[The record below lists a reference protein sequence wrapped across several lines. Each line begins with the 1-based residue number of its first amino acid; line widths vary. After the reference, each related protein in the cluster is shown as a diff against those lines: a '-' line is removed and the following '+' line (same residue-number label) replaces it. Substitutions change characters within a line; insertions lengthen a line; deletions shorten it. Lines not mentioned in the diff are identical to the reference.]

1 MTHDPMTHDPM
12 THDPMTVDL
21 RLATPVVV
29 AWVSAGVLI
38 GLPRLLP
45 GAALLLWGAAALFLL
60 FALALRGRG
69 RAVLGALVVAL
80 AATALVLSIASV
92 RAPDRQP
99 AVLIEAAQA
108 GRFVSATATVT
119 QIVQTGAVAAGQR
132 QAMFSATLGSV
143 TIGSSA
149 HGSIVRAVHVPVTVF
164 ADLPDVTIGIG
175 ATVTVAGTL
184 SATDPADEIAFRL
197 FAARGV
203 RVDSA
208 APWFLDWAN
217 TLRSGFRDAAGTL
230 PGDGG
235 DLLPGLAIGD
245 TSAVGLPLDSSMK
258 ATSLSHLTAVSG
270 ANCAV
275 VIALVMLAGRAF
287 GLPRS
292 WRVILSVL
300 VLLGFVVLVTP
311 EPSVLRAAVMAALVL
326 AALARGRPVRG
337 VPILALASLVLLAND
352 PWLSRSYGFI
362 LSVLA
367 TGGLL
372 VLSGPLMRVM
382 SRFMPLWLAAVLSIP
397 LAAQLAC
404 QPVLILLNP
413 SIPTY
418 GVFANVLAEPA
429 APIATV
435 LGLIACVVLPILP
448 GLGQGIAA
456 IAWLPAA
463 WIAAVASFFAGL
475 PGAALPWAEGALGV
489 ASIAVLTVLLVT
501 VVLLRR
507 GRAARRL
514 ASVALALVIVAAGGV
529 AAGESMRQHLSWP
542 EDWQIAACDIGQGD
556 AVLVRSLGQV
566 ALIDTGRDPKL
577 LRRCLDDLGIARIDL
592 LLLTH
597 WDMDHV
603 GGTSAVF
610 GRVTRAMIGPTDGSA
625 ASAIGGRLA
634 DTGAAVAQ
642 VSQGLSGVLGELG
655 WEVLWPRARLGSLEP
670 GNDAS
675 VTLRFTGVGACASGC
690 LSSLFLGDLGNRPQ
704 ALMMAANRIGPVDVV
719 KVAHHGSA
727 DQNPAL
733 YAALH
738 ATVGVV
744 GVGRGNGYG
753 HPTDL
758 LLGILAD
765 SGTLPT
771 RTDLEGMVLIAPA
784 PGGGVTVWTEHPLPA
799 GKTGSH

>member
-1 MTHDPMTHDPM
+1 
-12 THDPMTVDL
+12 MTVDL
-21 RLATPVVV
+21 RLAMPVGV
-29 AWVSAGVLI
+29 AWVTVGVLL

-45 GAALLLWGAAALFLL
+45 GAALLLWGAAALILL
-60 FALALRGRG
+60 VALALRGRG
-69 RAVLGALVVAL
+69 YGRLRVMLGGLVVAL
-80 AATALVLSIASV
+80 AATALLVSVAAV
-92 RAPDRQP
+92 RAADRQP
-99 AVLIEAAQA
+99 AALVEAAQA
-108 GRFVSATATVT
+108 GRFVTATAIVT
-119 QIVQTGAVAAGQR
+119 QTVQSGGEASASSQR

-143 TIGSSA
+143 TLGGMA
-149 HGSIVRAVHVPVTVF
+149 TAVDIPVTVF
-164 ADLPDVTIGIG
+164 AEHPHRTIGIG

-184 SATDPADEIAFRL
+184 SATDPADDVAFRL

-203 RVDSA
+203 RVDTE

-217 TLRSGFRDAAGTL
+217 GLRSRFRDTAGAL

-245 TSAVGLPLDSSMK
+245 TSAVGLPLDAAMK
-258 ATSLSHLTAVSG
+258 ASSLSHLTAVSG

-275 VIALVMLAGRAF
+275 VIALVMLAGAAL
-287 GLPRS
+287 GLPRAG
-292 WRVILSVL
+292 RVILSII

-326 AALARGRPVRG
+326 VALARGRPVRG
-337 VPILALASLVLLAND
+337 IPILALASLVLLAND
-352 PWLSRSYGFI
+352 PWLSHSYGFI

-372 VLSGPLMRVM
+372 VLSGPLARVM
-382 SRFMPLWLAAVLSIP
+382 SRFMPLWLAAVMSIP

-418 GVFANVLAEPA
+418 GVVANVLAEPA

-435 LGLIACVVLPILP
+435 LGLIACVVLPVLP
-448 GLGQGIAA
+448 AVGQGIAA
-456 IAWLPAA
+456 LAWLPAA

-489 ASIAVLTVLLVT
+489 ASIAVVTVLLLMVA
-501 VVLLRR
+501 LLGR
-507 GRAARRL
+507 GGAARRI
-514 ASVALALVIVAAGGV
+514 ASVALALVLVAAGGV
-529 AAGESMRQHLSWP
+529 AAGDELRQRLSRP
-542 EDWQIAACDIGQGD
+542 GDWQIAACDIGQGD

-577 LRRCLDDLGIARIDL
+577 LRHCLDELRIGRIDL
-592 LLLTH
+592 LVLTH

-603 GGTSAVF
+603 GGSSAVF
-610 GRVTRAMIGPTDGSA
+610 GRVTRAIIGPTDGSPA
-625 ASAIGGRLA
+625 ATIGGQLA
-634 DTGAAVAQ
+634 DNGAAVSQ

-655 WEVLWPRARLGSLEP
+655 WEVLWPRARLGSVAP

-675 VTLRFTGVGACASGC
+675 VTLRFTGVGACTAGC

-704 ALMMAANRIGPVDVV
+704 ALMMAANRIGRIDVV

-738 ATVGVV
+738 ATVGVI
-744 GVGRGNGYG
+744 GVGADNGYG

-765 SGTLPT
+765 TGTLPT
-771 RTDLEGMVLIAPA
+771 RTDLEGMVLLAPA
-784 PGGGVTVWTEHPLPA
+784 PGGSVTVWTEHPLPA
-799 GKTGSH
+799 ANMVSH

>member
-1 MTHDPMTHDPM
+1 V
-12 THDPMTVDL
+12 TVDL
-21 RLATPVVV
+21 RLAMPVGV
-29 AWVSAGVLI
+29 AWVTVGVLL

-45 GAALLLWGAAALFLL
+45 GAALLLWGAAALILL
-60 FALALRGRG
+60 VALALRGRG
-69 RAVLGALVVAL
+69 YGRLRVVLGGLVVAL
-80 AATALVLSIASV
+80 AATALLVSV
-92 RAPDRQP
+92 AAVQAADRQP
-99 AVLIEAAQA
+99 AALVEAAQA
-108 GRFVSATATVT
+108 GRFVTATAIVT
-119 QIVQTGAVAAGQR
+119 QTVQSGGEASASSQR

-143 TIGSSA
+143 TVG
-149 HGSIVRAVHVPVTVF
+149 GMVTAVDIPVTVF
-164 ADLPDVTIGIG
+164 AEHPHRTIGIG

-184 SATDPADEIAFRL
+184 SATDPADDVAFRL

-203 RVDSA
+203 RVDTE

-217 TLRSGFRDAAGTL
+217 GLRSRFRDAAGAL

-245 TSAVGLPLDSSMK
+245 TSAVGLPLDAAMK
-258 ATSLSHLTAVSG
+258 ASSLSHLTAVSG

-275 VIALVMLAGRAF
+275 VIALVMLAGAAL
-287 GLPRS
+287 GLPRAG
-292 WRVILSVL
+292 RVILSII

-326 AALARGRPVRG
+326 VALARGRPVRG
-337 VPILALASLVLLAND
+337 IPILALASLVLLAND
-352 PWLSRSYGFI
+352 PWLSHSYGFI

-372 VLSGPLMRVM
+372 VLSGPLARVM
-382 SRFMPLWLAAVLSIP
+382 SRFMPLWLAAVMSIP

-418 GVFANVLAEPA
+418 GVVANVLAEPA

-435 LGLIACVVLPILP
+435 LGLIACVVLPVLP
-448 GLGQGIAA
+448 AVGQGIAA
-456 IAWLPAA
+456 LAWLPAA

-489 ASIAVLTVLLVT
+489 ASIAVVTVLLLMVA
-501 VVLLRR
+501 LLGR
-507 GRAARRL
+507 GGAARRI
-514 ASVALALVIVAAGGV
+514 ASVALALVLVAAGGV
-529 AAGESMRQHLSWP
+529 AAGDEFRQRLSRP
-542 EDWQIAACDIGQGD
+542 GDWQIAACDIGQGD

-577 LRRCLDDLGIARIDL
+577 LRHCLDELRIGRIDL
-592 LLLTH
+592 LVLTH

-603 GGTSAVF
+603 GGSSAVF
-610 GRVTRAMIGPTDGSA
+610 GRVTRAMIGPTDGSPA
-625 ASAIGGRLA
+625 ATIGGQLA
-634 DTGAAVAQ
+634 DNGAAVSQ

-655 WEVLWPRARLGSLEP
+655 WEVLWPRARLGSVAP

-675 VTLRFTGVGACASGC
+675 VTLRFTGVGACTAGC

-704 ALMMAANRIGPVDVV
+704 ALMMAANRIGRIDVV

-738 ATVGVV
+738 ATVGVI
-744 GVGRGNGYG
+744 GVGADNGYG

-765 SGTLPT
+765 TGTLPT
-771 RTDLEGMVLIAPA
+771 RTDLEGMVLLAPA
-784 PGGGVTVWTEHPLPA
+784 PGGSVTVWTEHPLPA
-799 GKTGSH
+799 ANMVSH

>member
-1 MTHDPMTHDPM
+1 
-12 THDPMTVDL
+12 MTVDL
-21 RLATPVVV
+21 RLAMPVGV
-29 AWVSAGVLI
+29 AWVTVGVLL

-45 GAALLLWGAAALFLL
+45 GAALLLWGAAALILL
-60 FALALRGRG
+60 VALALRGRG
-69 RAVLGALVVAL
+69 YGRLRVVLGGLVVAL
-80 AATALVLSIASV
+80 AATALLVSVAAV
-92 RAPDRQP
+92 RAADRQP
-99 AVLIEAAQA
+99 AALVEAAQA
-108 GRFVSATATVT
+108 GRFVTATAIVT
-119 QIVQTGAVAAGQR
+119 QTVQSGGEASTSSQR

-143 TIGSSA
+143 TVGGMA
-149 HGSIVRAVHVPVTVF
+149 TAVDIPVTVF
-164 ADLPDVTIGIG
+164 AEHPHRTIGIG

-184 SATDPADEIAFRL
+184 SATDPADDVAFRL

-203 RVDSA
+203 RVDTE

-217 TLRSGFRDAAGTL
+217 GLRSRFRDAAGAL

-245 TSAVGLPLDSSMK
+245 TSAVGLPLDAAMK
-258 ATSLSHLTAVSG
+258 ASSLSHLTAVSG

-275 VIALVMLAGRAF
+275 VIALVMLAGAAL
-287 GLPRS
+287 GLPRAG
-292 WRVILSVL
+292 RVILSVI

-326 AALARGRPVRG
+326 VALSRGRPVRG
-337 VPILALASLVLLAND
+337 IPILALASLVLLAND
-352 PWLSRSYGFI
+352 PWLSHSYGFI

-372 VLSGPLMRVM
+372 VLSGPLARVM
-382 SRFMPLWLAAVLSIP
+382 SRFMPLWLAAVMSIP

-418 GVFANVLAEPA
+418 GVVANVLAEPA

-435 LGLIACVVLPILP
+435 LGLIACVVLPVLP
-448 GLGQGIAA
+448 AVGQGIAA
-456 IAWLPAA
+456 LAWLPAA

-489 ASIAVLTVLLVT
+489 ASIAVVTVLLLMVA
-501 VVLLRR
+501 LLGR
-507 GRAARRL
+507 GGAARRI
-514 ASVALALVIVAAGGV
+514 ASVALALVLVAAGGV
-529 AAGESMRQHLSWP
+529 AAGDEFRQRLSRP
-542 EDWQIAACDIGQGD
+542 GDWQIAACDIGQGD

-577 LRRCLDDLGIARIDL
+577 LRHCLDELRIGRIDL
-592 LLLTH
+592 LVLTH

-603 GGTSAVF
+603 GGSSAVF
-610 GRVTRAMIGPTDGSA
+610 GRVTRAMIGPTDGSPA
-625 ASAIGGRLA
+625 ATIGGQLA
-634 DTGAAVAQ
+634 DNGAAVSQ

-655 WEVLWPRARLGSLEP
+655 WEVLWPRARLGSVAP

-675 VTLRFTGVGACASGC
+675 VTLRFTGVGACTAGC

-704 ALMMAANRIGPVDVV
+704 ALMMAANRIGRIDVV

-738 ATVGVV
+738 ATVGVI
-744 GVGRGNGYG
+744 GVGADNGYG

-765 SGTLPT
+765 TGTLPT
-771 RTDLEGMVLIAPA
+771 RTDLEGMVLLAPA
-784 PGGGVTVWTEHPLPA
+784 PGGSVTVWTEHPLPA
-799 GKTGSH
+799 ANMVSH

>member
-1 MTHDPMTHDPM
+1 
-12 THDPMTVDL
+12 MTVDL
-21 RLATPVVV
+21 RLAMPVVV
-29 AWVSAGVLI
+29 AWVTIGLLL

-45 GAALLLWGAAALFLL
+45 GAALLLWGAAALLL
-60 FALALRGRG
+60 LVASMVRGRG
-69 RAVLGALVVAL
+69 RVFCGGLVVAL
-80 AATALVLSIASV
+80 AATALLVSIAAV

-99 AVLIEAAQA
+99 TVLVEAAQA
-108 GRFVSATATVT
+108 GRFVTVT
-119 QIVQTGAVAAGQR
+119 AVVTQTVQAGGAATTSGQR
-132 QAMFSATLGSV
+132 QAMFSVSLRSV
-143 TIGSSA
+143 TVG
-149 HGSIVRAVHVPVTVF
+149 GVTRAVDIPVTVF
-164 ADLPDVTIGIG
+164 ADHPNASIGIG

-184 SATDPADEIAFRL
+184 SATDPADDVAFRM

-203 RVDSA
+203 RVESQ

-217 TLRSGFRDAAGTL
+217 GLRSRFRDAAGAL

-245 TSAVGLPLDSSMK
+245 TSAVSLPLDAAMK

-275 VIALVMLAGRAF
+275 VIALVMLAAAAL
-287 GLPRS
+287 GLPRAG
-292 WRVILSVL
+292 RVILSVV

-311 EPSVLRAAVMAALVL
+311 EPSVLRAAVMASLVL

-337 VPILALASLVLLAND
+337 IPILALASLVLLAND
-352 PWLSRSYGFI
+352 PWLSHSYGFI

-372 VLSGPLMRVM
+372 VLSGPLARVM

-429 APIATV
+429 APVATV

-448 GLGQGIAA
+448 AVGQGIAA
-456 IAWLPAA
+456 LAWLPAA

-475 PGAALPWAEGALGV
+475 PGAALPWAQGALGV
-489 ASIAVLTVLLVT
+489 ASVAVVTVLLVM
-501 VVLLRR
+501 VMLMRR

-514 ASVALALVIVAAGGV
+514 ASIALALVLVTAGGV
-529 AAGESMRQHLSWP
+529 AAGDALRQRLSRP
-542 EDWQIAACDIGQGD
+542 GDWQIAACDIGQGD

-577 LRRCLDDLGIARIDL
+577 LRRCLDELGIGRIDL
-592 LLLTH
+592 LVLTH
-597 WDMDHV
+597 WDTDHV
-603 GGTSAVF
+603 GGTSAIF
-610 GRVTRAMIGPTDGSA
+610 GRVARAMIGPPDGSP
-625 ASAIGGRLA
+625 ASAIGGKLA
-634 DTGAAVAQ
+634 DHGAAVSQ

-655 WEVLWPRARLGSLEP
+655 WEVLWPRARLGSVAP

-675 VTLRFTGVGACASGC
+675 VTMRFTAVGACAAGC
-690 LSSLFLGDLGNRPQ
+690 LSSIFLGDLGNRPQ

-738 ATVGVV
+738 ATVGVI
-744 GVGRGNGYG
+744 GVGADNTYG

-765 SGTLPT
+765 TSTLPT
-771 RTDLEGMVLIAPA
+771 RTDLEGMVLLAPA
-784 PGGGVTVWTEHPLPA
+784 PDGGVTVWTEHPLPA
-799 GKTGSH
+799 GKAVSH

>member
-1 MTHDPMTHDPM
+1 
-12 THDPMTVDL
+12 MTVDL
-21 RLATPVVV
+21 RLAMPVGV
-29 AWVSAGVLI
+29 AWVTVGVLL

-45 GAALLLWGAAALFLL
+45 GAALLLWGAAALILL
-60 FALALRGRG
+60 VALALRGRG
-69 RAVLGALVVAL
+69 YGRLRVMLGGLVVAL
-80 AATALVLSIASV
+80 AATALLVSVAAV
-92 RAPDRQP
+92 RAADRQP
-99 AVLIEAAQA
+99 AALVEAAQA
-108 GRFVSATATVT
+108 GRFVTATAIVT
-119 QIVQTGAVAAGQR
+119 QTVQSGGEASASSQR

-143 TIGSSA
+143 TLGGMA
-149 HGSIVRAVHVPVTVF
+149 TAVDIPVTVF
-164 ADLPDVTIGIG
+164 AEHPHRTIGIG

-184 SATDPADEIAFRL
+184 SATEPADDVAFRL

-203 RVDSA
+203 RVDTE

-217 TLRSGFRDAAGTL
+217 GLRSRFRDAAGAL

-245 TSAVGLPLDSSMK
+245 TSAVGLPLDAAMK
-258 ATSLSHLTAVSG
+258 ASSLSHLTAVSG

-275 VIALVMLAGRAF
+275 VIALVMLAGAAL
-287 GLPRS
+287 GLPRAG
-292 WRVILSVL
+292 RVILSII

-326 AALARGRPVRG
+326 VALARGRPVRG
-337 VPILALASLVLLAND
+337 IPILALAGLVLLAND
-352 PWLSRSYGFI
+352 PWLSHSYGFI

-372 VLSGPLMRVM
+372 VLSGPLARVM
-382 SRFMPLWLAAVLSIP
+382 SRFMPLWLAAVMSIP

-418 GVFANVLAEPA
+418 GVVANVLAEPA

-435 LGLIACVVLPILP
+435 LGLIACVVLPVLP
-448 GLGQGIAA
+448 AVGQGIAA
-456 IAWLPAA
+456 LAWLPAA

-489 ASIAVLTVLLVT
+489 ASIAVVTVLLLMVA
-501 VVLLRR
+501 LLGR
-507 GRAARRL
+507 GGAARRI
-514 ASVALALVIVAAGGV
+514 ASVALALVLVAAGGV
-529 AAGESMRQHLSWP
+529 AAGDELRQRLSRP
-542 EDWQIAACDIGQGD
+542 GDWQIAACDIGQGD

-577 LRRCLDDLGIARIDL
+577 LRHCLDELRIGRIDL
-592 LLLTH
+592 LVLTH

-603 GGTSAVF
+603 GGSSAVF
-610 GRVTRAMIGPTDGSA
+610 GRVTRAIIGPTDGSPA
-625 ASAIGGRLA
+625 ATIGGQLA
-634 DTGAAVAQ
+634 DNGAAVSQ

-655 WEVLWPRARLGSLEP
+655 WEVLWPRARLGSVAP

-675 VTLRFTGVGACASGC
+675 VTLRFTGVGACTAGC

-704 ALMMAANRIGPVDVV
+704 ALMMAANRIGRIDVV

-738 ATVGVV
+738 ATVGVI
-744 GVGRGNGYG
+744 GVGADNGYG

-765 SGTLPT
+765 TGTLPT
-771 RTDLEGMVLIAPA
+771 RTDLEGMVLLAPA
-784 PGGGVTVWTEHPLPA
+784 PGGSVTVWTEHPLPA
-799 GKTGSH
+799 PNMVSH

>member
-1 MTHDPMTHDPM
+1 
-12 THDPMTVDL
+12 MTVDL
-21 RLATPVVV
+21 RLAMPVGV
-29 AWVSAGVLI
+29 AWVTVGVLL

-45 GAALLLWGAAALFLL
+45 GAALLLWGAAALILL
-60 FALALRGRG
+60 VALALRGRG
-69 RAVLGALVVAL
+69 YGRLRVVLGGLVVAL
-80 AATALVLSIASV
+80 AATALLVSVAAV
-92 RAPDRQP
+92 RAADRQP
-99 AVLIEAAQA
+99 AALVEAAQA
-108 GRFVSATATVT
+108 GRFVTATAIVT
-119 QIVQTGAVAAGQR
+119 QTVQSGGEASTSSQR

-143 TIGSSA
+143 TVGGMA
-149 HGSIVRAVHVPVTVF
+149 TAVDIPVAVF
-164 ADLPDVTIGIG
+164 AEHPHRTIGIG

-184 SATDPADEIAFRL
+184 SATDPADDVAFRL
-197 FAARGV
+197 FAPRGV
-203 RVDSA
+203 RVDTE

-217 TLRSGFRDAAGTL
+217 GLRSRFRDAAGAL

-245 TSAVGLPLDSSMK
+245 TSAVGLPLDAAMK
-258 ATSLSHLTAVSG
+258 ASSLSHLTAVSG

-275 VIALVMLAGRAF
+275 VIALVMLAGAAL
-287 GLPRS
+287 GLPRAG
-292 WRVILSVL
+292 RVILSVI

-326 AALARGRPVRG
+326 VALARGRPVRG
-337 VPILALASLVLLAND
+337 IPILALASLVLLAND
-352 PWLSRSYGFI
+352 PWLSHSYGFI

-372 VLSGPLMRVM
+372 VLSGPLARVM
-382 SRFMPLWLAAVLSIP
+382 SRFMPLWLAAVMSIP

-418 GVFANVLAEPA
+418 GVVANVLAEPA

-435 LGLIACVVLPILP
+435 LGLIACVVLPVLP
-448 GLGQGIAA
+448 AVGQGIAA
-456 IAWLPAA
+456 LAWLPAA

-489 ASIAVLTVLLVT
+489 ASIAVVTVLLLMVA
-501 VVLLRR
+501 LLGR
-507 GRAARRL
+507 GGAARRI
-514 ASVALALVIVAAGGV
+514 ASVALALVLVAAGGV
-529 AAGESMRQHLSWP
+529 AAGDEFRQRLSRP
-542 EDWQIAACDIGQGD
+542 GDWQIAACDIGQGD

-577 LRRCLDDLGIARIDL
+577 LRHCLDELRIGRIDL
-592 LLLTH
+592 LVLTH

-603 GGTSAVF
+603 GGSSAVF
-610 GRVTRAMIGPTDGSA
+610 GRVTRAMIGPTDGSPA
-625 ASAIGGRLA
+625 ATIGGQLA
-634 DTGAAVAQ
+634 DNGAAVSQ

-655 WEVLWPRARLGSLEP
+655 WEVLWPRARLGSVAP

-675 VTLRFTGVGACASGC
+675 VTLRFTGVGACTAGC

-704 ALMMAANRIGPVDVV
+704 ALMMAANRIGRIDVV

-738 ATVGVV
+738 ATVGVI
-744 GVGRGNGYG
+744 GVGADNGYG

-765 SGTLPT
+765 TGTLPT
-771 RTDLEGMVLIAPA
+771 RTDLEGMVLLAPA
-784 PGGGVTVWTEHPLPA
+784 PGGSVTVWTEHPLPA
-799 GKTGSH
+799 ANMVSH

>member
-1 MTHDPMTHDPM
+1 
-12 THDPMTVDL
+12 MTVDL
-21 RLATPVVV
+21 RLAMPVGV
-29 AWVSAGVLI
+29 AWVTVGVLL

-45 GAALLLWGAAALFLL
+45 GAALLLWGAAALILL
-60 FALALRGRG
+60 VALALRGRG
-69 RAVLGALVVAL
+69 YGRLRVVLGGLLVAL
-80 AATALVLSIASV
+80 AATALLVSVAAV
-92 RAPDRQP
+92 RAADRQP
-99 AVLIEAAQA
+99 AALVEAAQA
-108 GRFVSATATVT
+108 GRFVTATAIVT
-119 QIVQTGAVAAGQR
+119 QTVQSGGEASAFSQR

-143 TIGSSA
+143 TLGGMA
-149 HGSIVRAVHVPVTVF
+149 TAVDIPVTVF
-164 ADLPDVTIGIG
+164 AEHPHRTIGIG

-184 SATDPADEIAFRL
+184 SATEPADDVAFRL

-203 RVDSA
+203 RVDTE

-217 TLRSGFRDAAGTL
+217 GLRSRFRDAAGAL

-245 TSAVGLPLDSSMK
+245 TSAVGLPLDAAMK
-258 ATSLSHLTAVSG
+258 ASSLSHLTAVSG

-275 VIALVMLAGRAF
+275 VIALVMLAGAAL
-287 GLPRS
+287 GLPRAG
-292 WRVILSVL
+292 RVILSII

-326 AALARGRPVRG
+326 VALARGRPVRG
-337 VPILALASLVLLAND
+337 IPILALASLVLLAND
-352 PWLSRSYGFI
+352 PWLSHSYGFI

-372 VLSGPLMRVM
+372 VLSGPLARVM
-382 SRFMPLWLAAVLSIP
+382 SRFMPLWLAAVMSIP

-418 GVFANVLAEPA
+418 GVVANVLAEPA

-435 LGLIACVVLPILP
+435 LGLIACVVLPVLP
-448 GLGQGIAA
+448 AVGQGIAA
-456 IAWLPAA
+456 LAWLPAA

-489 ASIAVLTVLLVT
+489 ASIAVVTVLLLMVA
-501 VVLLRR
+501 LLGR
-507 GRAARRL
+507 GGAARRI
-514 ASVALALVIVAAGGV
+514 ASVALALVLVAAGGV
-529 AAGESMRQHLSWP
+529 AAGDELRQRLSRP
-542 EDWQIAACDIGQGD
+542 GDWQIAACDIGQGD

-577 LRRCLDDLGIARIDL
+577 LRHCLDELRIGRIDL
-592 LLLTH
+592 LVLTH

-603 GGTSAVF
+603 GGSSAVF
-610 GRVTRAMIGPTDGSA
+610 GRVTRAIIGPTDGSPA
-625 ASAIGGRLA
+625 ATIGGQLA
-634 DTGAAVAQ
+634 DNGAAVSQ

-655 WEVLWPRARLGSLEP
+655 WEVLWPRARLGSVAP

-675 VTLRFTGVGACASGC
+675 VTLRFTGVGACTAGC

-704 ALMMAANRIGPVDVV
+704 ALMMAANRIGRIDVV

-738 ATVGVV
+738 ATVGVI
-744 GVGRGNGYG
+744 GVGADNGYG

-765 SGTLPT
+765 TGTLPT
-771 RTDLEGMVLIAPA
+771 RTDLEGMVLLAPA
-784 PGGGVTVWTEHPLPA
+784 PGGSVTVWTEHPLPA
-799 GKTGSH
+799 ANMVSH

>member
-1 MTHDPMTHDPM
+1 V
-12 THDPMTVDL
+12 TVDL
-21 RLATPVVV
+21 RLAMPVGV
-29 AWVSAGVLI
+29 AWVTVGVLL

-45 GAALLLWGAAALFLL
+45 GAALLLWGAAALILL
-60 FALALRGRG
+60 VALALRGRG
-69 RAVLGALVVAL
+69 YGRLRVVLGGLVVAL
-80 AATALVLSIASV
+80 AATALLVSV
-92 RAPDRQP
+92 AAVQAADRQP
-99 AVLIEAAQA
+99 AALVEAAQA
-108 GRFVSATATVT
+108 GRFVTATAIVT
-119 QIVQTGAVAAGQR
+119 QTVQSGGEASASSQR

-143 TIGSSA
+143 TVGGMA
-149 HGSIVRAVHVPVTVF
+149 TAVDIPVTVF
-164 ADLPDVTIGIG
+164 AEHPHRTIGIG

-184 SATDPADEIAFRL
+184 SATDPADDVAFRL

-203 RVDSA
+203 RVDTE

-217 TLRSGFRDAAGTL
+217 GLRSRFRDAAGAL

-245 TSAVGLPLDSSMK
+245 TSAVGLPLDAAMK
-258 ATSLSHLTAVSG
+258 ASSLSHLTAVSG

-275 VIALVMLAGRAF
+275 VIALVMLAGAAL
-287 GLPRS
+287 GLPRAG
-292 WRVILSVL
+292 RVILSII

-326 AALARGRPVRG
+326 VALARGRPVRG
-337 VPILALASLVLLAND
+337 IPILALASLVLLAND
-352 PWLSRSYGFI
+352 PWLSHSYGFI

-372 VLSGPLMRVM
+372 VLSGPLARVM
-382 SRFMPLWLAAVLSIP
+382 SRFMPLWLAAVMSIP

-418 GVFANVLAEPA
+418 GVVANVLAEPA

-435 LGLIACVVLPILP
+435 LGLIACVVLPVLP
-448 GLGQGIAA
+448 AVGQGIAA
-456 IAWLPAA
+456 LAWLPAA

-489 ASIAVLTVLLVT
+489 ASIAVVTVLLLMVA
-501 VVLLRR
+501 LLGR
-507 GRAARRL
+507 GGAARRI
-514 ASVALALVIVAAGGV
+514 ASVALALVLVAAGGV
-529 AAGESMRQHLSWP
+529 AAGDEFRQRLSRP
-542 EDWQIAACDIGQGD
+542 GDWQIAACDIGQGD

-577 LRRCLDDLGIARIDL
+577 LRHCLDELRIGRIDL
-592 LLLTH
+592 LVLTH

-603 GGTSAVF
+603 GGSSAVF
-610 GRVTRAMIGPTDGSA
+610 GRVTRAMIGPTDGSPA
-625 ASAIGGRLA
+625 ATIGGQLA
-634 DTGAAVAQ
+634 DNGAAVSQ

-655 WEVLWPRARLGSLEP
+655 WEVLWPRARLGSVAP

-675 VTLRFTGVGACASGC
+675 VTLRFTGVGACTAGC

-704 ALMMAANRIGPVDVV
+704 ALMMAANRIGRIDVV

-738 ATVGVV
+738 ATVGVI
-744 GVGRGNGYG
+744 GVGADNGYG

-765 SGTLPT
+765 TGTLPT
-771 RTDLEGMVLIAPA
+771 RTDLEGMVLLAPA
-784 PGGGVTVWTEHPLPA
+784 PGGSVTVWTEHPLPA
-799 GKTGSH
+799 ANMVSH